1 MAIPS
6 GINIPPGFGSID
18 KYVVALRQM
27 YKEYA
32 YLPAMHIVDF
42 LVEDHWNE
50 LPSEWREYFD
60 SGAFDMESLIPMASQ
75 GILPSDCPRS
85 LSEFVSQMFALRF
98 PRSKIDIGASS
109 DTTAVGHIEKYF
121 LNGMKPKK
129 QAEVID
135 LAHLVSGIADST
147 GAELVVD
154 VGAGQGYLSRVVAY
168 SEGGSRASVLAVD
181 FAQGQ
186 KRGAEVFQK
195 RLIKQLR
202 GTRAQNDGY
211 CWKEGD
217 EGRLVHCVVKVGMD
231 TTGELVQMARDVA
244 GERKWM
250 LCGLHACGDLSS
262 AILKAFV
269 ESDASAV
276 ALVPCCYNFISENC
290 GEMSGFPLSAAFGG
304 VDIGINALKTA
315 CQATVRW
322 EAKTSE
328 TMESFKRNYFR
339 ALLHHFMIAEGQLSK
354 SDEFPKVGGVT
365 NTELAEAMEREHLQD
380 MAEGID
386 KEFALYV
393 YAALHKVNNSRWH
406 PGVAECVRCRQS
418 MSHGFRQ
425 MAVVWTLRSIVGPL
439 IEGMLVVDRAMYL
452 AQHCS
457 SVSAFALFDPVTS
470 PRNVVLVAR
479 R

>member
-6 GINIPPGFGSID
+6 GINIPCGFDSID
-18 KYVVALRQM
+18 EYVAVLKQM
-27 YKEYA
+27 YKEFA

-42 LVEDHWNE
+42 LVEDHWSE
-50 LPSEWREYFD
+50 LPRDWQEYFD
-60 SGAFDMESLIPMASQ
+60 SSAFDIESLIPMASQ
-75 GILPSDCPRS
+75 GQVPADSPES
-85 LSEFVSQMFALRF
+85 LSDFVRQMFGLRF
-98 PRSKIDIGASS
+98 PRDKIDTGAS
-109 DTTAVGHIEKYF
+109 DDKVAVGDIQKYF

-135 LAHLVSGIADST
+135 LAHLVSQVARET
-147 GAELVVD
+147 GTELVVD

-168 SEGGSRASVLAVD
+168 SAAGSRASVLAVD
-181 FAQGQ
+181 FAHGQ
-186 KRGAEVFQK
+186 KRGAETFQK

-202 GTRAQNDGY
+202 GKKAQTDGY
-211 CWKEGD
+211 RWQEGD
-217 EGRLVHCVVKVGMD
+217 EQRLVHCVVKVGMD
-231 TTGELVQMARDVA
+231 STGELVQMARDQA
-244 GERKWM
+244 GGRKWM

-290 GEMSGFPLSAAFGG
+290 GDMSGFPLSTAFAG
-304 VDIGINALKTA
+304 VEIGMNALKTA

-322 EAKTSE
+322 EGKPSE

-339 ALLHHFMIAEGQLSK
+339 ALLHYFMISKGQLSK
-354 SDEFPKVGGVT
+354 HDRFPTVGGVT
-365 NTELAEAMEREHLQD
+365 NTELAEAVEREQMQD

-393 YAALHKVNNSRWH
+393 YAALRKMQSSWH
-406 PGVAECVRCRQS
+406 PSLGECLECRRS
-418 MSHGFRQ
+418 MKHGFRQ